1 MTMKINY
8 DIEMN
13 KIIEKL
19 DRKPRLLIH
28 SCCGPCSTA
37 VLERLV
43 KYFEIDI
50 LFFNPNLDS
59 EEEFDKRVVE
69 QKKVISHME
78 DKNHAK
84 IGIVAVPYNHDEFLN
99 IASGLEKEREGG
111 KRCMRCYYL
120 RLKKAGEYAKAHD
133 YDYFTTTLS
142 ISPHKN
148 SQVLNKMGIAL
159 GERIGVSYLMSDF
172 KKKNG
177 FKRSVEISEEL
188 NLYRQDY
195 CGCEF
200 SKIEALERM
209 K

>member
-1 MTMKINY
+1 MKINY
-8 DIEMN
+8 DLEMN

-19 DRKPRLLIH
+19 DRKPKLLIH

-59 EEEFDKRVVE
+59 EDEFDKRVIE
-69 QKKVISHME
+69 QKKVIAHVE
-78 DKNHAK
+78 KNNDAK
-84 IGIVAVPYNHDEFLN
+84 IGIVTVPYDHDEFLK
-99 IASGLEKEREGG
+99 IASGLEEEREGG

-120 RLKKAGEYAKAHD
+120 RLKKAGEYAKVHG

-148 SQVLNKMGIAL
+148 SQILNKMGISL
-159 GERIGVSYLMSDF
+159 GEKLGVSYLVSDF

-177 FKRSVEISEEL
+177 FKRSVEISKEL
-188 NLYRQDY
+188 HLYRQDY

-200 SKIEALERM
+200 SKIEAMER
-209 K
+209 KK

>member
-1 MTMKINY
+1 MKINY

-19 DRKPRLLIH
+19 DRKPKLLIH

-59 EEEFDKRVVE
+59 EDEFDKRVIE
-69 QKKVISHME
+69 QKKVIAHVE
-78 DKNHAK
+78 KNNDTK
-84 IGIVAVPYNHDEFLN
+84 IGIVTVPYDHDEFLK
-99 IASGLEKEREGG
+99 ITSGLEEEREGG

-120 RLKKAGEYAKAHD
+120 RLKKAGEYAKVHG

-148 SQVLNKMGIAL
+148 SQILNKMGIAL
-159 GERIGVSYLMSDF
+159 GEKLGVSYLVSDF

-188 NLYRQDY
+188 HLYRQDY

-200 SKIEALERM
+200 SKIEAMER
-209 K
+209 KK

>member
-59 EEEFDKRVVE
+59 EEEFDKRVIE
-69 QKKVISHME
+69 QKKVIAHME
-78 DKNHAK
+78 DKNQSK
-84 IGIVAVPYNHDEFLN
+84 IGIIAVPYDHDEFLN

-120 RLKKAGEYAKAHD
+120 RLKKAGDYAKAQG

-188 NLYRQDY
+188 HLYRQDY

-200 SKIEALERM
+200 SKIEAMERM

>member
-13 KIIEKL
+13 KLIEKL

-28 SCCGPCSTA
+28 SCCGSCSTA

-59 EEEFDKRVVE
+59 EEEFDKRVIE
-69 QKKVISHME
+69 QKKVIAHME

-84 IGIVAVPYNHDEFLN
+84 IGIVAVSYNHDEFLN
-99 IASGLEKEREGG
+99 IANGLEKEREGG

-120 RLKKAGEYAKAHD
+120 RLKKAGEYAKAHG

-188 NLYRQDY
+188 HLYRQDY

-200 SKIEALERM
+200 SKIEAMERM

>member
-1 MTMKINY
+1 MKINY
-8 DIEMN
+8 DLEMN

-19 DRKPRLLIH
+19 DTKPRLLIH

-59 EEEFDKRVVE
+59 KDEFDKRVIE
-69 QKKVISHME
+69 QKKVIAHVE
-78 DKNHAK
+78 KNNDAK
-84 IGIVAVPYNHDEFLN
+84 IGIVTVPYNHDEFLK
-99 IASGLEKEREGG
+99 IANGLEEEREGG

-120 RLKKAGEYAKAHD
+120 RLKKAGEYAKVHG

-148 SQVLNKMGIAL
+148 SQVLNEMGISL
-159 GERIGVSYLMSDF
+159 GEKLGVSYLVSDF

-188 NLYRQDY
+188 HLYRQDY

-200 SKIEALERM
+200 SKIEAMER
-209 K
+209 KK

>member
-1 MTMKINY
+1 MKINY

-19 DRKPRLLIH
+19 DRKPKLLIH

-59 EEEFDKRVVE
+59 EYEFDKRVIE
-69 QKKVISHME
+69 QKKVIAHME
-78 DKNHAK
+78 NKNSAK
-84 IGIVAVPYNHDEFLN
+84 IGIVTVPYDHDEFLK
-99 IASGLEKEREGG
+99 IANGLEKEREGG

-120 RLKKAGEYAKAHD
+120 RLRKAGEYAKIHG

-159 GERIGVSYLMSDF
+159 GEKIGVSYLMSDF

-188 NLYRQDY
+188 HLYRQDY

-200 SKIEALERM
+200 SKIEAMER
-209 K
+209 KK

>member
-50 LFFNPNLDS
+50 LFFNPNLYS
-59 EEEFDKRVVE
+59 EEEFDKRVIE
-69 QKKVISHME
+69 QKKVIAHME
-78 DKNHAK
+78 DKNQSK

-99 IASGLEKEREGG
+99 IASGLEREREGG

-120 RLKKAGEYAKAHD
+120 RLKKAGEYAKAQG

-142 ISPHKN
+142 LSPHKN

-188 NLYRQDY
+188 HLYRQDY

-200 SKIEALERM
+200 SKIEAMERM